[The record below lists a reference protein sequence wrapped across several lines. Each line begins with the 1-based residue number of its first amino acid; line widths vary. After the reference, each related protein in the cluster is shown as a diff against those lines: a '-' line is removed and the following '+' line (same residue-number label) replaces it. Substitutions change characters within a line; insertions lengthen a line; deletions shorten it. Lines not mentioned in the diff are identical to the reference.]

1 MPIVIDVVSG
11 GVDWASIAVAGATVV
26 AAIGGIWGTARQA
39 SRGREAA
46 AEDLKK
52 SLDAAAANIRLNI
65 IADDERARIAEK
77 RRIYAACQASFIA
90 MIGPVIRHRR
100 EFSAATTPEQREA
113 ARSRLDTPRAAM
125 FLQRSERVEVDS
137 APPDIGELA
146 NAVERNFM
154 TFISDTNDGALL
166 ASSGVLMPEVAVMQ
180 NRLYDLMRQDLGVT
194 NDAPEPVAKHQ

>member
-125 FLQRSERVEVDS
+125 FNAVSELRLI

-194 NDAPEPVAKHQ
+194 NDAPVQSETSVA